1 MAFSIQEWLVKPQ
14 PRLGAC
20 GLLVLLV
27 AASLITPLS
36 LDMYTPAV
44 PGMARYFDTDVS
56 LVNMTL
62 VGYYAFFALGML
74 IFGPMSDKRG
84 RRPVLLAGVGLYSVS
99 SAACAL
105 SPTIEFLIGAR
116 IAQALGAGAISAV
129 CTAAV
134 KDPFQAYYR
143 EKILSV
149 IQVLFV
155 IGPATAPVIGA
166 AVVAVADW
174 RTTFWISAAIGAG
187 ASP

>member
-1 MAFSIQEWLVKPQ
+1 MAPSIATWLVKPQ
-14 PRLGAC
+14 PRLGAG

-44 PGMARYFDTDVS
+44 PGMAAYFDTGVS
-56 LVNMTL
+56 LVNLTL

-74 IFGPMSDKRG
+74 VFGPLSDKHG
-84 RRPVLLAGVGLYSVS
+84 RRPVLLAGVGLYSLS

-105 SPTIEFLIGAR
+105 SPTIEFLIAAR

-134 KDPFQAYYR
+134 KDSFQAYYR

-155 IGPATAPVIGA
+155 
-166 AVVAVADW
+166 
-174 RTTFWISAAIGAG
+174 
-187 ASP
+187 